1 MLSYTVTGEMVI
13 VDSGVAEAIELWPL
27 SSGFILCFVTGTGFF
42 IFIFLVF
49 CIYLMW
55 HGLLLHLVAI
65 DLQLIFFLFF
75 LFLCCWI

>member
-1 MLSYTVTGEMVI
+1 VLSYTVTGEMVI

-27 SSGFILCFVTGTGFF
+27 SSGFILCFVTGTGFL
-42 IFIFLVF
+42 IFNFLVF

-65 DLQLIFFLFF
+65 DLQLIFILFYF
-75 LFLCCWI
+75 FVVGSK